1 MLFKSFV
8 YILVSVVLVGLF
20 TSCDSD
26 VQYEEL
32 VSGYLRKGTSSGST
46 EYEPTDVTGE
56 DYDVDE
62 IDEDGKSYP
71 YVS

>member
-8 YILVSVVLVGLF
+8 FLLVSVVIVGLF
-20 TSCDSD
+20 TSCDSE

-32 VSGYLRKGTSSGST
+32 VSGYLRKGTSTGST
-46 EYEPTDVTGE
+46 DYEPTDVGGE

-62 IDEDGKSYP
+62 IDEDGKA
-71 YVS
+71 